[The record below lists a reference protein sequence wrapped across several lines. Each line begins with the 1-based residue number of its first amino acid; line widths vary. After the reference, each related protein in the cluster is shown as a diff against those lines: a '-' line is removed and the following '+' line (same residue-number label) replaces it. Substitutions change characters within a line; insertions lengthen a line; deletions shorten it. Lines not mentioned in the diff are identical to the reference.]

1 MYPSREIVCRVFP
14 RPISSARIP
23 SQQEFF
29 GTFDLGLSCS
39 RRIWWKVGLLFLDL
53 AFLVELSHVER
64 FVDDLGDGSDL
75 CPQLLLNPV
84 QGETIV
90 VGYQIDG
97 NSQVTE
103 SAGSSNSVQIR
114 LRHLWKVEV
123 DDNVDSL
130 DVNSPREKVG
140 AH

>member
-1 MYPSREIVCRVFP
+1 
-14 RPISSARIP
+14 
-23 SQQEFF
+23 
-29 GTFDLGLSCS
+29 
-39 RRIWWKVGLLFLDL
+39 
-53 AFLVELSHVER
+53 VELSHVER
-64 FVDDLGDGSDL
+64 FIDDLGDGSDL

-130 DVNSPREKVG
+130 DVNSPREQVG